1 MNLAFMKTYFD
12 FENATYSLYKGPS
25 KNLLFD
31 KSTKLVYSGAN
42 LVLPKVCF
50 MHTVAM
56 WKLSGFKNR

>member
-1 MNLAFMKTYFD
+1 MKTYFD

-42 LVLPKVCF
+42 LVLPKF
-50 MHTVAM
+50 MFCAHCSNVKIK
-56 WKLSGFKNR
+56 WF

>member
-25 KNLLFD
+25 KDLLFD

-50 MHTVAM
+50 VHTVAM
-56 WKLSGFKNR
+56 